1 MFVRVKSTP
10 NSPRKSVQIV
20 ESYRK
25 GDKVS
30 QKIVRYVGIAMDDNE
45 LDQLKLLAESIKIKL
60 EADNQGLLF
69 SPEEL
74 ARKNKEAK
82 DKKTEESE
90 DDYKVNLK
98 DLVEEQRVV
107 SGIHDVYGKLFD
119 EMQCVSIIANP
130 ARNRSATTILKDIV
144 LARIANPKSKRAT
157 VDLLEENFG
166 VSLNLD
172 RVYRMMD
179 KLDDR
184 AIEKLNNL
192 MYEHTRKLY
201 GGKIDVI
208 FFDCTTLYFEA
219 FEEDE
224 FRRNGYS
231 KDLKFNQPQVLLAL
245 MVTKEGL
252 PIGYKAFSGDTYE
265 GHTLI
270 PALRELKEKY
280 KLDKV
285 IYVADAGMFNKDN
298 LAELETLQEQGFQ
311 YIVGARLKNMP
322 KKLKEEILNSSNY
335 KEISR
340 GHKIARFNYNG
351 RELIVSHSAERAR
364 KDKHDRKKAIEKLKK
379 KLARNKSPKEYMTNY
394 GYKKYLKVEGESS
407 ISLNEEKIQ
416 ADSRWD
422 GLHGVVTNAKDL
434 SNQEILNQYN
444 SLWQVEEAFRVT
456 KHDLKVR
463 PIYHFK
469 PQRVKAHLAISF
481 IAYALVKHLQYRVK
495 LQYRKLSPEKIR
507 QHLINVQ
514 TSILLDTKKRIR
526 YGLPS
531 RMSQEAR
538 KIYQVQAIERRI
550 TPYIIKI
557 L

>member
-25 GDKVS
+25 GSKVS

-45 LDQLKLLAESIKIKL
+45 LEQLKLLAESIKIKL
-60 EADNQGLLF
+60 EADNQVLLF

-74 ARKNKEAK
+74 AQKNKK
-82 DKKTEESE
+82 VEETKE
-90 DDYKVNLK
+90 DYKVNLK

-119 EMQCVSIIANP
+119 DLGCASVIANP
-130 ARNRSATTILKDIV
+130 ARNRSAVTIFRDIV
-144 LARIANPKSKRAT
+144 LARIANPKSKRTT

-172 RVYRMMD
+172 KVYRMMD
-179 KLDDR
+179 RLDDQ
-184 AIEKLNNL
+184 AIEKLNSL
-192 MYEHTRKLY
+192 MYEHTKKLF

-208 FFDCTTLYFEA
+208 FFDCTTLYFES

-298 LAELETLQEQGFQ
+298 LTELETLEDQEFQ
-311 YIVGARLKNMP
+311 YIVGARLKSMP
-322 KKLKEEILNSSNY
+322 KKLKEEILNLDNY
-335 KEISR
+335 KEISS
-340 GHKIARFNYNG
+340 GHKIARFNHNG
-351 RELIVSHSAERAR
+351 RELIVSHSAERAG
-364 KDKHDRKKAIEKLKK
+364 KDMHEREKAIEKLKK
-379 KLARNKSPKEYMTNY
+379 KLARNKNPKEYLSNY
-394 GYKKYLKVEGESS
+394 GYKKYLKVEGKSS
-407 ISLNEEKIQ
+407 FSLNEEKIQ

-422 GLHGVVTNAKDL
+422 GLHGVVTNSNNL
-434 SNQEILNQYN
+434 SNQEIINQYN
-444 SLWQVEEAFRVT
+444 NLWQVEEAFRVT

-469 PQRVKAHLAISF
+469 PHRVKAHLAISF
-481 IAYALVKHLQYRVK
+481 TAYALVKHLQYRVK

-550 TPYIIKI
+550 TPYIIKK

>member
-45 LDQLKLLAESIKIKL
+45 LEQLKLLAESIKIKL
-60 EADNQGLLF
+60 EADNQQLLF

-74 ARKNKEAK
+74 AQKNKTAK
-82 DKKTEESE
+82 DKKAQESE
-90 DDYKVNLK
+90 EDYKVNLK
-98 DLVEEQRVV
+98 DLVEEQRVI

-119 EMQCVSIIANP
+119 DMQCASVILNP
-130 ARNRSATTILKDIV
+130 ARNRSAAAIFRDIV
-144 LARIANPKSKRAT
+144 LSRIANPKSKRAT

-172 RVYRMMD
+172 KVYRMMD
-179 KLDDR
+179 KLDDQ
-184 AIEKLNNL
+184 AIEKLNTL
-192 MYEHTRKLY
+192 MYEHTKKLY

-208 FFDCTTLYFEA
+208 FFDCTTLYFES

-298 LAELETLQEQGFQ
+298 LTVLEILQEQGFQ

-322 KKLKEEILNSSNY
+322 KQLKEEILNHGNY
-335 KEISR
+335 KEISS

-351 RELIVSHSAERAR
+351 RELIVSYSTERAS
-364 KDKHDRKKAIEKLKK
+364 KDMHDRKKAIEKLKK
-379 KLARNKSPKEYMTNY
+379 KLARNKSPKEYMSNY
-394 GYKKYLKVEGESS
+394 GYKKYLKVQGESS

-434 SNQEILNQYN
+434 SNQEIIDQYRN
-444 SLWQVEEAFRVT
+444 LWQVEEAFRVT

-481 IAYALVKHLQYRVK
+481 TAYSLVKHLQYRVK
-495 LQYRKLSPEKIR
+495 LQYKKLSPEKIR
-507 QHLINVQ
+507 QYLVSVQ
-514 TSILLDTKKRIR
+514 TSILFDTKKRIR

-531 RMSQEAR
+531 RMSQDAR
-538 KIYQVQAIERRI
+538 KIYQVQTIERRI
-550 TPYIIKI
+550 TPYIISK

>member
-45 LDQLKLLAESIKIKL
+45 LEQLKLLAESIKIKL

-74 ARKNKEAK
+74 AQKNKTAK
-82 DKKTEESE
+82 DKKAEETEE
-90 DDYKVNLK
+90 DYKVNLK

-119 EMQCVSIIANP
+119 DMQCASIIANP
-130 ARNRSATTILKDIV
+130 ARNRSAAAIFRDIV
-144 LARIANPKSKRAT
+144 LSRIANPRSKRAT

-192 MYEHTRKLY
+192 MYEHTKKLY
-201 GGKIDVI
+201 GGQIDVI

-311 YIVGARLKNMP
+311 YIVGARLKGMP
-322 KKLKEEILNSSNY
+322 KKLKEEILNPDNY
-335 KEISR
+335 KEVTGGYKIS
-340 GHKIARFNYNG
+340 RFNYNG

-434 SNQEILNQYN
+434 SNREIINQYN
-444 SLWQVEEAFRVT
+444 NLWQVEEAFRVT

-481 IAYALVKHLQYRVK
+481 TAYALVKHLQYRVK
-495 LQYRKLSPEKIR
+495 LQYKKLSPERIR

-550 TPYIIKI
+550 TPYIINK